1 MVEVPNVLQPLPQ
14 RHLRIVP
21 LDFIKE
27 IVTAVS
33 SLRRKSPLDQLR
45 SDLLGGEI
53 EDRAVLVLGLL
64 VGLIDYVED
73 RMCVQVGGKYI
84 LPVFGLQNPGPMSGL
99 DNDID
104 RGILQATGR
113 ARDPGPGWEV
123 VRDQVNM
130 VSDFHAFLTV
140 AEAREGEPGMFDAHS
155 SKKFVMISPVVA
167 NFDLLRAF
175 LGSVPGVAYHNS
187 HATCSELRT

>member
-84 LPVFGLQNPGPMSGL
+84 LPVFGLQNPGP
-99 DNDID
+99 
-104 RGILQATGR
+104 
-113 ARDPGPGWEV
+113 
-123 VRDQVNM
+123 
-130 VSDFHAFLTV
+130 
-140 AEAREGEPGMFDAHS
+140 
-155 SKKFVMISPVVA
+155 
-167 NFDLLRAF
+167 
-175 LGSVPGVAYHNS
+175 
-187 HATCSELRT
+187 